1 MQEPPDEQSRRAAPA
16 AEVGPVPASPTA
28 ARGRALVRAYGF
40 ALAAILV
47 IALFPVLSVAA
58 AGIVAD
64 AAGCELN
71 EAAAHPCLIG
81 GVDFGEMLYAMG
93 VLGWLMLGSLPVGG
107 VLLMGWAIA
116 LLVHLGNGA
125 RCAAPARDAERRA
138 LRSSARAGGARRID
152 RRAAAPRPVAA
163 RAAGVCRHRPVAPS
177 PRHPPRPAF
186 LASSSM
192 KSMNVDVARV

>member
-28 ARGRALVRAYGF
+28 ARRRALVRAYGF

-116 LLVHLGNGA
+116 LLAHLRQWRA
-125 RCAAPARDAERRA
+125 MRRA
-138 LRSSARAGGARRID
+138 GARR
-152 RRAAAPRPVAA
+152 
-163 RAAGVCRHRPVAPS
+163 
-177 PRHPPRPAF
+177 
-186 LASSSM
+186 
-192 KSMNVDVARV
+192 

>member
-116 LLVHLGNGA
+116 LLVHL
-125 RCAAPARDAERRA
+125 RQWRA
-138 LRSSARAGGARRID
+138 MRRAGGRRGASRAPCIGACRRREAD
-152 RRAAAPRPVAA
+152 RPPRGRPAYAGIAPSPR
-163 RAAGVCRHRPVAPS
+163 RPVAPS

>member
-1 MQEPPDEQSRRAAPA
+1 MQEPPDEQSRRAASA

-28 ARGRALVRAYGF
+28 ARRRALVRAYGF

-116 LLVHLGNGA
+116 LLVHL
-125 RCAAPARDAERRA
+125 RQWRAPARAIAADAR
-138 LRSSARAGGARRID
+138 SARSTNTSAT
-152 RRAAAPRPVAA
+152 
-163 RAAGVCRHRPVAPS
+163 RH
-177 PRHPPRPAF
+177 
-186 LASSSM
+186 
-192 KSMNVDVARV
+192 

>member
-116 LLVHLGNGA
+116 LLVHL
-125 RCAAPARDAERRA
+125 RQWRA
-138 LRSSARAGGARRID
+138 M
-152 RRAAAPRPVAA
+152 RRAARRRGRRNPARSPRRA
-163 RAAGVCRHRPVAPS
+163 RRGSPAAGTG
-177 PRHPPRPAF
+177 
-186 LASSSM
+186 SS
-192 KSMNVDVARV
+192 RR